1 MAAFLFEA
9 KGPDGKVIRGEVEAR
24 NEAEARIKIRAQKY
38 QPLKVVSK
46 AAVRKAKAAKKPGG
60 AAGSLLGGGKGVTSK
75 ELQVF
80 TRQFSVL
87 VAAGIP
93 IVDSI
98 DAMIGPGKSPAMNAC
113 LKSVVGEIERGKR
126 LADALRGHEKV
137 FDKMYINLV
146 KAGEEGGVLD
156 EVLQR
161 LAAYIE
167 KSVKL
172 KGKIKG
178 AMFYPVAV
186 IIIAIIVIIGILVF
200 VVPNF
205 VKMFEDAGKELPAL
219 TQMVVDSSN
228 FVLSKWYIVLGAC
241 VAIPFALKAYIDTPD
256 GKINFDKLMIRVPL
270 FGSLIQKGSIA
281 RFSRT
286 LSTLLSAGVRI
297 IDSLD
302 IAASTAG
309 NYVVEQN
316 ILDAKESISKGKSI
330 AEPFRKSKYI
340 PDMVTQMISVGEQ
353 TGALDTMLS
362 KIADFYEDEVETA
375 ADALTSLIEPLLMVF
390 LGGIIAVLVIAMY
403 LPIFDLAS
411 SVG

>member
-1 MAAFLFEA
+1 MATYLFEA
-9 KGPDGKVIRGEVEAR
+9 KTQDGKVIRGEVEAK
-24 NEAEARIKIRAQKY
+24 NEAEARVKIRAQRY
-38 QPLKVVSK
+38 HPLRLVSK
-46 AAVRKAKAAKKPGG
+46 ADVSKSKGGKKGQ
-60 AAGSLLGGGKGVTSK
+60 GGGFFGASKNVKPK

-80 TRQFSVL
+80 TRQFAVL
-87 VAAGIP
+87 IGAGIP
-93 IVDSI
+93 IVDSL
-98 DAMIGPGKSPAMNAC
+98 DAMIGPGKTPAMNAT
-113 LKSVVGEIERGKR
+113 LKDVVSEIEKGKR
-126 LADALRGHEKV
+126 LAEALSGHEKV
-137 FDKMYINLV
+137 FDKMYVNLV
-146 KAGEEGGVLD
+146 KAGEEGGVL
-156 EVLQR
+156 EIVLQR

-178 AMFYPVAV
+178 AMYYPVAV
-186 IIIAIIVIIGILVF
+186 IIISIIVIIGILVF

-205 VKMFEDAGKELPAL
+205 VKMFNEAGKELPAL

-228 FVLSKWYIVLGAC
+228 FVMARWYLVLGSFIAL
-241 VAIPFALKAYIDTPD
+241 PFLFKSWMGTPN
-256 GKINFDKLMIRVPL
+256 GKIQFDKIIIRFPL
-270 FGSLIQKGSIA
+270 FGSLIQKGAIA

-286 LSTLLSAGVRI
+286 LSTLLTAGVRI

-309 NYVVEQN
+309 NYVIEQN
-316 ILDAKESISKGKSI
+316 ILEAKETISKGKSI
-330 AEPFRKSKYI
+330 AEPFRKSKFI
-340 PDMVTQMISVGEQ
+340 PDMVTQMIAVGEQ

-411 SVG
+411 AVG

>member
-1 MAAFLFEA
+1 MASFLFEA
-9 KGPDGKVIRGEVEAR
+9 KTMDGRVIRGEVQASS
-24 NEAEARIKIRAQKY
+24 EAEARVKIRAQKC
-38 QPLKVVSK
+38 QPIRIISK
-46 AAVRKAKAAKKPGG
+46 DQIEKAKAANASGFLG
-60 AAGSLLGGGKGVTSK
+60 AKGTVTAK

-87 VAAGIP
+87 VSAGIP

-98 DAMIGPGKSPAMNAC
+98 DAMIGPGKSPAMNAT
-113 LKSVVGEIERGKR
+113 LKKVVEDIQKGKR
-126 LADALRGHEKV
+126 LADALAVHEKI
-137 FDKMYINLV
+137 FDKMYVNLV

-172 KGKIKG
+172 QGKIKG

-186 IIIAIIVIIGILVF
+186 IIISILVIVGILTF

-205 VKMFEDAGKELPAL
+205 VKMFKDAGKELPML
-219 TQMVVDSSN
+219 TQMVVDASN
-228 FVLSKWYIVLGAC
+228 FVIHQWYFVL
-241 VAIPFALKAYIDTPD
+241 AILIGVPWALKVYISTPE
-256 GKINFDKLMIRVPL
+256 GKIQLDKILIELPL
-270 FGSLIQKGSIA
+270 FGSLVQKGSIA

-286 LSTLLSAGVRI
+286 LATLLAAGVRI
-297 IDSLD
+297 IDSLE

-309 NYVVEQN
+309 NYVIEKN
-316 ILDAKESISKGKSI
+316 LLTAKESISRGKSI
-330 AEPFRKSKYI
+330 IEPLKKSKHI
-340 PDMVTQMISVGEQ
+340 PHMVTQMIGVGEQ

-362 KIADFYEDEVETA
+362 KIADFYEDEVESA
-375 ADALTSLIEPLLMVF
+375 AGALTSLIEPLLMVF
-390 LGGIIAVLVIAMY
+390 LGGIIAVLVVAMY

-411 SVG
+411 AVG

>member
-1 MAAFLFEA
+1 MAVFLFEA
-9 KGPDGKVIRGEVEAR
+9 KTPEGKIIRGEVEAN

-38 QPLKVVSK
+38 LPIKVI
-46 AAVRKAKAAKKPGG
+46 AKAALEKAKTKK
-60 AAGSLLGGGKGVTSK
+60 AGNFGTNKAVNPK

-80 TRQFSVL
+80 TRQFAVL
-87 VAAGIP
+87 VGAGIP

-98 DAMIGPGKSPAMNAC
+98 DAMIGPGKTPAMNAT
-113 LKSVVGEIERGKR
+113 LKAVVSDIEKGKR
-126 LADALRGHEKV
+126 LAEALNGHGKV
-137 FDKMYINLV
+137 FDKMYVNLV

-156 EVLQR
+156 EILQR

-172 KGKIKG
+172 KNKVKG

-186 IIIAIIVIIGILVF
+186 VIISIIVIIGILVF

-205 VKMFEDAGKELPAL
+205 VKMFNEAGRELPAL
-219 TQMVVDSSN
+219 TQIVVDSSN
-228 FVLSKWYIVLGAC
+228 FVLAKWYFVVAAAF
-241 VAIPFALKAYIDTPD
+241 AIPYLFKMWVNTPG
-256 GKINFDKLMIRVPL
+256 GKIQFDKIMIRSPL
-270 FGSLIQKGSIA
+270 FGALIQKGAIA

-286 LSTLLSAGVRI
+286 LSTLLTAGVQI

-309 NYVVEQN
+309 NYVIEQN
-316 ILDAKESISKGKSI
+316 ILEAKDTISKGKTI

-340 PDMVTQMISVGEQ
+340 PDMVTQMIAVGEQ

-390 LGGIIAVLVIAMY
+390 LGGIIAVLVVAMY

>member
-1 MAAFLFEA
+1 
-9 KGPDGKVIRGEVEAR
+9 
-24 NEAEARIKIRAQKY
+24 AQKY
-38 QPLKVVSK
+38 IPLRIVPKS
-46 AAVRKAKAAKKPGG
+46 AVNKAKNKSSSG
-60 AAGSLLGGGKGVTSK
+60 LLGGSKGVNPK

-87 VAAGIP
+87 VGAGIP

-98 DAMIGPGKSPAMNAC
+98 DAMIGPGKTPVMNAT
-113 LKSVVGEIERGKR
+113 LKSVVNDIEKGKR
-126 LADALRGHEKV
+126 LADALSVHSKV
-137 FDKMYINLV
+137 FDKMYVNLV

-186 IIIAIIVIIGILVF
+186 IIIAILVIIGILVF

-205 VKMFEDAGKELPAL
+205 VKMFQDAGKELPAL

-228 FVLSKWYIVLGAC
+228 FVLSRWYIVIGAC
-241 VAIPFALKAYIDTPD
+241 VAIPYAFKMYISTAE
-256 GKINFDKLMIRVPL
+256 GKINFDKIMINVPL
-270 FGSLIQKGSIA
+270 FGSLIQKGAIA

-330 AEPFRKSKYI
+330 ADPFKKSKYI
-340 PDMVTQMISVGEQ
+340 PDMVTQMIAVGEQ

>member
-9 KGPDGKVIRGEVEAR
+9 KTVDGKVIRGEVEAST
-24 NEAEARIKIRAQKY
+24 EAEARVKIRAQKY
-38 QPLKVVSK
+38 QPIRVVSK
-46 AAVRKAKAAKKPGG
+46 DDIEKSKV
-60 AAGSLLGGGKGVTSK
+60 GKGNFFGSGKVTAK

-87 VAAGIP
+87 VGAGIP

-98 DAMIGPGKSPAMNAC
+98 DAMIGPGKTPAMNAT
-113 LKSVVGEIERGKR
+113 LKKVVADIQKGKR
-126 LADALRGHEKV
+126 LGEALKVHEKV
-137 FDKMYINLV
+137 FDRMYVNLV

-172 KGKIKG
+172 QGKIKG

-186 IIIAIIVIIGILVF
+186 IIISIFVIIGILTF

-205 VKMFEDAGKELPAL
+205 VKMFEDAGKELPML
-219 TQMVVDSSN
+219 TQIVVDSSN
-228 FVLSKWYIVLGAC
+228 FLMAKWYIVLAGFIG
-241 VAIPFALKAYIDTPD
+241 IPWGLKTYISTPA
-256 GKINFDKLMIRVPL
+256 GKIQFDKIVINTPL
-270 FGSLIQKGSIA
+270 FGSLVQKGAIA

-286 LSTLLSAGVRI
+286 LSTLLQAGVRI

-309 NYVVEQN
+309 NYVIEQN
-316 ILDAKESISKGKSI
+316 ILAAKESISKGKSI
-330 AEPFRKSKYI
+330 IEPLKKSKYI
-340 PDMVTQMISVGEQ
+340 PDMVTQMIGVGEQ
-353 TGALDTMLS
+353 TGALDTMLG

-375 ADALTSLIEPLLMVF
+375 AGALTSLIEPLLMVF
-390 LGGIIAVLVIAMY
+390 LGGIIAVLVVAMY

-411 SVG
+411 AVG